1 MFGTLSLLNRSKKGW
16 KACMLI
22 AMGET
27 KSFKTLL
34 FFSV

>member
-1 MFGTLSLLNRSKKGW
+1 MLSLLSRSKKGW